1 MQAEA
6 GPPAARLDLTSD
18 PAAAAAGLERYWA
31 AAPEVARAALRQD
44 PGLLRALAALM
55 AGSEFLGEALIQN
68 PEWLLWL
75 AQERRRSGT
84 RPAEEW
90 SAMLGAFTANL
101 APAERTRGL
110 IRFKRREYLRIALR
124 DLEGRAGLAETAR
137 ELSDLAD
144 AELQQAYAWAWNELA
159 GEFGTPQGT
168 GGAAEFVVIAL
179 GKLGGGELNY
189 SSDIDLMFA
198 YGGDGATRG
207 GARSLSH
214 HEFFTRLAQAITRTV
229 SAVTGEGPAFRV
241 DLRLRPG
248 GREGELAQP
257 WERLADYY
265 LRQARA
271 WELQMLLRARGC
283 AGSIRL
289 AARLLQAVAPRM
301 FPVQPDAA
309 AMAEGVRGARQAIH
323 QQLRRHRATGRR
335 RSEVDVKLDA
345 GGIRDIEFLTQYLQ
359 RLHGGRDPWVR
370 SGHTLQALQRLHDKG
385 WMPSRDLQLL
395 SSAYILLRHVEHRL
409 QLRWGQQ
416 THALPARAAA
426 RQALALSLRAVIPGW
441 DAEEEAAMT
450 AIAARMAGVEG
461 VYHRYLGGNE
471 ARAARAPEG
480 APGPL
485 AWLQRPLSPHA
496 KLQAL
501 RRERSLASWPD
512 AVAAVR
518 TLDPA
523 AAERTVRAL
532 ESSDWM
538 AEALI
543 RRPHLALVLA
553 EGPEPP
559 LPDDMTELRLWQHG
573 QLLRLLSRE
582 WEQGWPVERSLQ
594 ACTTLAERVLEH
606 GLHLARA
613 GSRLAPSLAVL
624 GLGRLGLG
632 ELDLLSDVDLVFV
645 AEEDDRE
652 AAARLGAR
660 WIQVLTTYTQAGT
673 LYAVDTRLRPGG
685 RDGELVQTPA
695 SLARYFREHAG
706 LWEAVSYLK
715 ARAVAGDGATAAR
728 ALAGVRAAVTE
739 RFQGQAIGGELQ
751 RLRDRMEREGKP
763 GRWGLKTV
771 AGGYYDVDFVIS
783 RRLLESGHAGFGPTG
798 LAGWAQA
805 AGRGLL
811 PAAVAAELA
820 EAVRLLRAAD
830 HALRVGTGKAG
841 AAVPAAGASLE
852 RGWNWLAR
860 IGAVESPAAAAEA
873 VDRAR
878 RGIRTI
884 YQALL

>member
-18 PAAAAAGLERYWA
+18 PAAAAAGLERYWT
-31 AAPEVARAALRQD
+31 AAPEAARAALRHD

-55 AGSEFLGEALIQN
+55 AGSEFLTEALIQN
-68 PEWLLWL
+68 PDWLLWL
-75 AQERRRSGT
+75 EQERRSGT

-90 SAMLGAFTANL
+90 SARLGAFTANL
-101 APAERTRGL
+101 PPGERTRGL

-144 AELQQAYAWAWNELA
+144 AELQQAYTWAWNDLA
-159 GEFGTPQGT
+159 GEFGTPQGA
-168 GGAAEFVVIAL
+168 GGAVEFVVIGL

-198 YGGDGATRG
+198 YSEEGATRG
-207 GARSLSH
+207 GAHSLSH

-229 SAVTGEGPAFRV
+229 SAVTGEGPAYRV

-248 GREGELAQP
+248 GREGEMAQP
-257 WERLADYY
+257 WTHLADYY
-265 LRQARA
+265 LRRARE

-283 AGSIRL
+283 AGSPRL

-301 FPVQPDAA
+301 FPAAPDAEA
-309 AMAEGVRGARQAIH
+309 LAEGVRGARQAIQ

-359 RLHGGRDPWVR
+359 RLHGGSEPWVR

-385 WMPSRDLQLL
+385 WMASRDLQLL

-416 THALPARAAA
+416 THALPVRAAA
-426 RQALALSLRAVIPGW
+426 RQALARSLRAVIPGW
-441 DAEEEAAMT
+441 ESEGEAAT
-450 AIAARMAGVEG
+450 AAIAARMAEVEE
-461 VYHRYLGGNE
+461 VYQRYLGGNHAQV
-471 ARAARAPEG
+471 ARAEEAAG
-480 APGPL
+480 GPL
-485 AWLQRPLSPHA
+485 PWLPRPLSPHA
-496 KLQAL
+496 EHQAL
-501 RRERSLASWPD
+501 RLERSLASWPD

-518 TLDPA
+518 GLDATA
-523 AAERTVRAL
+523 AGRAVRAL

-538 AEALI
+538 AEVLI
-543 RRPHLALVLA
+543 RRPELALALA
-553 EGPEPP
+553 EGAEPP
-559 LPDDMTELRLWQHG
+559 MPADMAELRLWQQG
-573 QLLRLLSRE
+573 ELLRLLSRE
-582 WEQGWPVERSLQ
+582 WEQRRPVEQSLRELS
-594 ACTTLAERVLEH
+594 TLAERILARSLE
-606 GLHLARA
+606 LARA
-613 GSRLAPSLAVL
+613 GGSLAPSLAVL

-645 AEEDDRE
+645 AGEEDRE
-652 AAARLGAR
+652 DAARLAAR
-660 WIQVLTTYTQAGT
+660 WIQVLTAYTQTGT

-685 RDGELVQTPA
+685 REGELVQTPA

-728 ALAGVRAAVTE
+728 ALAAVQTAVRE
-739 RFQGQAIGGELQ
+739 RFEGQAIGDELR

-771 AGGYYDVDFVIS
+771 AGGYYDVDFVLS
-783 RRLLESGHAGFGPTG
+783 ARLLESGHTGFGPIG

-805 AGRGLL
+805 GGGGLL
-811 PAAVAAELA
+811 PQAAAAELGG
-820 EAVRLLRAAD
+820 AVRLLRAAD

-841 AAVPAAGASLE
+841 AAVPGAGASLE
-852 RGWNWLAR
+852 RGWSWLAHS
-860 IGAVESPAAAAEA
+860 GAVESAAAAAGA
-873 VDRAR
+873 VEEAR
-878 RGIRTI
+878 RRIREI
-884 YQALL
+884 YQTLL